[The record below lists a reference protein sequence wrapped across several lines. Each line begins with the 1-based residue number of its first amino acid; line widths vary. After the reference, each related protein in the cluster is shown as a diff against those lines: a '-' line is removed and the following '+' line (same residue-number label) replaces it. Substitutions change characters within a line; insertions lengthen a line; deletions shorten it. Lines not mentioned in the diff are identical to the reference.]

1 VELLPDPDAG
11 VPYFEVHGPAL
22 GTSNRAVIAIHGGA
36 WMGGV
41 YTTFPVAQL
50 PPHLGPPQTSAGDSI
65 DDMTRRYTA
74 LGWTVYDV
82 DYHSGGVRGL
92 RELQAFYDS
101 LRQSAP
107 SAKVCTAGASAG
119 AHLALMLAAHN
130 PAIVCVVA
138 LAAPTDLHSLVRNGP
153 IDVAMVRN
161 GIGPDSGDLWR
172 ANSPVA
178 LLGRSRAA
186 TLLVTAADD
195 HVVPW
200 SQAAELEVVMRG
212 QGAAWVQALEMSP
225 GPLEFVHGTTNA
237 GAVKRYLLTERCLL
251 LRAATP
257 GASCAPS

>member
-1 VELLPDPDAG
+1 
-11 VPYFEVHGPAL
+11 
-22 GTSNRAVIAIHGGA
+22 
-36 WMGGV
+36 M
-41 YTTFPVAQL
+41 
-50 PPHLGPPQTSAGDSI
+50 
-65 DDMTRRYTA
+65 
-74 LGWTVYDV
+74 YDV

-101 LRQSAP
+101 LRRSAP

-172 ANSPVA
+172 ANSPVT
-178 LLGRSRAA
+178 LLGRSQAA

-200 SQAAELEVVMRG
+200 SQAAELEAIMRA
-212 QGAAWVQALEMSP
+212 QGARWVQALQLSP

-237 GAVKRYLLTERCLL
+237 GAVELYLLTERCLL
-251 LRAATP
+251 LQTATP
-257 GASCAPS
+257 GTSCSSGPAVRHGPS